1 MSGFKS
7 INRVPYNARGEAL
20 IRAWCQDPI
29 NRCLDSG
36 VIDAGL
42 ELNESQ
48 QAQIMQELGDDGQ
61 DAIQA
66 IVSKGY
72 WIGVDLPGRGRSR
85 ESRGAECDDPVC
97 VRRRCPESAV
107 RRDHR
112 DLMSRNR

>member
-29 NRCLDSG
+29 NRCLDNG

-48 QAQIMQELGDDGQ
+48 RAQIMQEVGDDGQ
-61 DAIQA
+61 DVVQA
-66 IVSKGY
+66 ITSKGY
-72 WIGVDLPGRGRSR
+72 WIGVDLPDAAGRANR
-85 ESRGAECDDPVC
+85 ESPNVTIYYAYAGSVQSLTCEV
-97 VRRRCPESAV
+97 VSV
-107 RRDHR
+107 I
-112 DLMSRNR
+112 